1 MTKET
6 GETGVST
13 GVGVLDRVVAIL
25 DAVERAP
32 MGASELARHL
42 GLSVPTAHRLVSG
55 MVRHGLLRRD
65 AEGRHHIGHRFT
77 SSALAGAAVPV
88 LKELGRATG
97 ETAQLWVRRDADR
110 LCLASVE
117 SPEELRA
124 SVPVGTTLPLSAKGS
139 AALALTEPATG
150 SPRWQESV
158 SERTPGLCSVSA
170 AVWHG
175 DEVVAA
181 VCLAAPV
188 SRVSAAGPGADYGDL
203 VVAAADELSDTLR
216 YR

>member
-1 MTKET
+1 
-6 GETGVST
+6 
-13 GVGVLDRVVAIL
+13 
-25 DAVERAP
+25 

-65 AEGRHHIGHRFT
+65 AEGRHHVGHRFT

-88 LKELGRATG
+88 LKELSRTTG
-97 ETAQLWVRRDADR
+97 ETAQLWARRGADR

-124 SVPVGTTLPLSAKGS
+124 SVPVGTVLPLSAKGS
-139 AALALTEPATG
+139 AALVLTVADAG
-150 SPRWQESV
+150 SPRWLQSV
-158 SERTPGLCSVSA
+158 SERTPGLSSVSA
-170 AVWHG
+170 AVRHG
-175 DEVVAA
+175 DEVIAA

-188 SRVSAAGPGADYGDL
+188 SRVSADGPGADYGHL
-203 VVAAADELSDTLR
+203 VVAAADELEEALR
-216 YR
+216 AR